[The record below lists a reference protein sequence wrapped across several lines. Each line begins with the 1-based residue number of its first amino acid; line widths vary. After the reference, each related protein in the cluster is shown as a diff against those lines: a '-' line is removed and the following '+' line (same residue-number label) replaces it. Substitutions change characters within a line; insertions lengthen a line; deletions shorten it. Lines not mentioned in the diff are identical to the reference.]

1 SFVQAPRSRP
11 ASSRIRSFRI
21 PPELATFEPYARHGY
36 AWATSAAAEVLP
48 LADCPTVESVQSLWC
63 LGIYW
68 FAMSDTPRVGITMGT
83 IIIGTSRSAIA
94 YASCA
99 TFQPLNSCSTPT
111 PTQRGSGSSGRAND
125 DAQLESMRCCFWA
138 CWSSMCTAA
147 IPDAYARNAWQEA
160 AGVPLPTRTN
170 PDGPRE
176 YMDKSWQCL
185 PIGGRRPGEEA
196 TTTCDT
202 IDAAFLK
209 LIGIWA
215 RVQILV
221 RHASTPPDVAQFEA
235 LTAKTQD
242 VYSAASFPATRPR
255 SGGTADSSDH
265 ARLVGL
271 HSLYHLCRMV
281 LLCPLVALFSGHQHQ
296 HQQQEQEQQPSA
308 AAAAAH
314 AVRSK
319 AETAVEHAL
328 AQHRLVREYTAAAAG
343 GDATRISPL
352 TAFASFVSASILLT
366 AVKPEL
372 SSHTQSSSSSCAAPA
387 GDGDGDGGVI
397 SNSLA
402 QVLLIAEGTLHL
414 LETLQTFWKP
424 LEPLAAELRRRLLG
438 FPALSSLAETHIPS
452 PPTGQLRISLTQANS
467 PGQGAGAIE
476 TMYVREQAR
485 EQEPRQWQQEQ
496 DQRGSGLA
504 SHQDTSSALLGSV
517 PQEAQRAQQQQ
528 QQQDAGLG
536 LLEDSLL
543 GYDTM
548 LDLQLTSDG
557 WDMELLS
564 FCPPNFV

>member
-1 SFVQAPRSRP
+1 MARWRYIEHALCSACSTSTLRGSTTPTCSSASRLCSQPTSTGGCPRISSRPSLPWQQSSFVQALRSRP
-11 ASSRIRSFRI
+11 ASSRIPSFRI
-21 PPELATFEPYARHGY
+21 PPELATFEPYARHGH
-36 AWATSAAAEVLP
+36 AWATSAAAEVLS
-48 LADCPTVESVQSLWC
+48 LADCPTVESVQTLWC

-68 FAMSDTPRVGITMGT
+68 FAMSDTPRVDITM
-83 IIIGTSRSAIA
+83 AIA

-99 TFQPLNSCSTPT
+99 NFQPPNSFST
-111 PTQRGSGSSGRAND
+111 PTQRSSGSSGCGRANN

-160 AGVPLPTRTN
+160 AGVPLPTSTD
-170 PDGPRE
+170 PGGPRE
-176 YMDKSWQCL
+176 YMDKGWQCL
-185 PIGGRRPGEEA
+185 PIGGWRPGEEA
-196 TTTCDT
+196 TTTYDT

-221 RHASTPPDVAQFEA
+221 RHSSTPPDVAQFEA

-242 VYSAASFPATRPR
+242 VYSAASFPAARPR

-281 LLCPLVALFSGHQHQ
+281 LLCPLVAMFSGHQHQ
-296 HQQQEQEQQPSA
+296 QQHQQPSA
-308 AAAAAH
+308 AAAAH
-314 AVRSK
+314 TVRSK

-328 AQHRLVREYTAAAAG
+328 AQHRLVREYAAAAAG

-352 TAFASFVSASILLT
+352 TLFASFVSTSILPT
-366 AVKPEL
+366 AAKPEV
-372 SSHTQSSSSSCAAPA
+372 SSHPQPPPPPSSSSSPCAAPA
-387 GDGDGDGGVI
+387 AGDGGVI

-402 QVLLIAEGTLHL
+402 QVLLIAEGTLYL

-424 LEPLAAELRRRLLG
+424 LEPLTARFPGPVEPRRDAHPEPVDR
-438 FPALSSLAETHIPS
+438 AVEDI
-452 PPTGQLRISLTQANS
+452 AN
-467 PGQGAGAIE
+467 PGQ
-476 TMYVREQAR
+476 Q
-485 EQEPRQWQQEQ
+485 PRPGRWGNR
-496 DQRGSGLA
+496 D
-504 SHQDTSSALLGSV
+504 D
-517 PQEAQRAQQQQ
+517 
-528 QQQDAGLG
+528 
-536 LLEDSLL
+536 L

-564 FCPPNFV
+564 FCPTNFV